1 MISSFEEQLKKT
13 GTLVYYNVGDS
24 MMPLLKENRDLMVL
38 SVPNRPIRK
47 YDAILYKR
55 DSGQYVMHRVI
66 EIREDGYVL
75 CGDNRYCK
83 EYGVKDEQV
92 LAILTSVL
100 RKGKTVSVDSTQYKI
115 YVHLWCDLFIIR
127 AAILRI
133 KHIFLRYVRKF
144 QNAK

>member
-75 CGDNRYCK
+75 CGDNRYYK

-100 RKGKTVSVDSTQYKI
+100 RKGKAVSVDSTQYKI

>member
-83 EYGVKDEQV
+83 EFGVKDEQV

-133 KHIFLRYVRKF
+133 KYIFLRYVRKF